1 MRSLAF
7 GDPPNHIDP
16 VENVSCTGNTMT
28 AQSQRVVKYWHR
40 HDDRFKDGTRIKDVA
55 YFELERDQSL
65 ETVIGAI

>member
-1 MRSLAF
+1 
-7 GDPPNHIDP
+7 
-16 VENVSCTGNTMT
+16 MT